1 MKLPEFTRSTTL
13 RWTLV
18 VASIFAAFVVALL
31 GFVYLK
37 TKNDLTMRSDRMIA
51 SQMSLYAHLSQERRL
66 DAIDEDL
73 KQDPGRVQPQSCRLL
88 LGGDAA
94 GQRAGDQAGRRRGE
108 RPRASRTH
116 R

>member
-37 TKNDLTMRSDRMIA
+37 IKNDLTMRSDRMIA
-51 SQMSLYAHLSQERRL
+51 SQMDLFALWRDRREPA
-66 DAIDEDL
+66 DA
-73 KQDPGRVQPQSCRLL
+73 
-88 LGGDAA
+88 
-94 GQRAGDQAGRRRGE
+94 
-108 RPRASRTH
+108 RPEASAIAR
-116 R
+116 